1 VKPLAVR
8 VLLADGAVSSVGTGG
23 LPCGLR
29 HSLCPLRPW
38 RAAFASSTAAT
49 LGMSGWLGLTPQ
61 GLAPARKRHASL
73 GARTSSVQRR
83 AADLPTASV
92 CADDVRATRC
102 PTRPLQCVVR
112 AATVATSPKKAQT
125 N

>member
-1 VKPLAVR
+1 MQSRYTFEDDRINKVHQDFGRYPR
-8 VLLADGAVSSVGTGG
+8 RCFS
-23 LPCGLR
+23 CGL
-29 HSLCPLRPW
+29 
-38 RAAFASSTAAT
+38 
-49 LGMSGWLGLTPQ
+49 
-61 GLAPARKRHASL
+61 
-73 GARTSSVQRR
+73 TSSVQRR